1 MNKSKIN
8 FIVDKNP
15 FKQNKFMPGSRIP
28 IYSINNIE
36 KFKPKYLFN
45 FAWNFL
51 DEILHQNKI
60 FLRQGGKIVNPI
72 PKFKIYDYKKK

>member
-1 MNKSKIN
+1 MNKNKVN

-15 FKQNKFMPGSRIP
+15 LKQNKFMPGSRIP
-28 IYSINNIE
+28 IYSIDKIE

-51 DEILHQNKI
+51 NEILDQNKI
-60 FLRQGGKIVNPI
+60 FLKQGGKIINPI